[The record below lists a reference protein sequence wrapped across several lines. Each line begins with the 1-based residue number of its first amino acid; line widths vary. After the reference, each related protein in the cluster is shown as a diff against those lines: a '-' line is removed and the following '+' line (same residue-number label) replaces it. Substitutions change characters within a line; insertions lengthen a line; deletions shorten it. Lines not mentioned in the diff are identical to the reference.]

1 MRSIDISRLDL
12 NLLVVFDAIYREKN
26 VSWAARTL
34 GKSQPNVS
42 AALSRLRNVFQ
53 DPLFVRNGGRESDG
67 PRRGPGAIDL
77 CGLGA
82 AAVFR
87 RARVCVPG
95 RPPGDRR
102 NDRAE
107 GTRPAAR
114 GRSVHVAVDGSTHG
128 KVASAGRN
136 GRSRAADV
144 DLHGGAVVGRRA
156 MWFSCCRSA
165 KPKNSPN
172 WRGFSGI
179 APWSALA
186 ARRLTHMSVER
197 TETIRPR
204 RG

>member
-26 VSWAARTL
+26 VSWAVRTL

-77 CGLGA
+77 RGLGA
-82 AAVFR
+82 AALFR
-87 RARVCVPG
+87 RARVCVP
-95 RPPGDRR
+95 D
-102 NDRAE
+102 DRAE

-114 GRSVHVAVDGSTHG
+114 GRSVHVAVDGSTRG

-144 DLHGGAVVGRRA
+144 DLHGGAV
-156 MWFSCCRSA
+156 
-165 KPKNSPN
+165 
-172 WRGFSGI
+172 RGGEAEKF
-179 APWSALA
+179 AQLA
-186 ARRLTHMSVER
+186 RLF
-197 TETIRPR
+197 PA
-204 RG
+204 